1 MSSFFSGT
9 DTSTLEK
16 EGKDM
21 PNFVSLVVNNAGAY
35 VAAVTHKVTT
45 VFSGKAVSTYNLFG
59 ESLSSPEEKD
69 FVKSVDTVKIY
80 GLDVEKES
88 VEIPLLKRFD
98 ELKQSSES
106 KRASF
111 IWNGYDKDAKS
122 EDKNE
127 TKSSYPYSYYG
138 RDLSEESSLFP
149 DYCSSKTPYSASLYE
164 NDFPYDYTELIGQC
178 IQDLLI
184 ANSKYTEKEARN
196 IMRNSDY
203 PIISIINTYGVKTND
218 KAFVTNVKNTI
229 SGIRFKCL
237 QEETTWEYI
246 KAFVAEELTNLCED
260 ERDISKNKSWYK
272 KPISVI
278 KKIISIVEDGDN

>member
-1 MSSFFSGT
+1 MAFFSGT

-21 PNFVSLVVNNAGAY
+21 PNFVSLVVNNAGSY

-45 VFSGKAVSTYNLFG
+45 IFSGKAVSTYNLFG

-88 VEIPLLKRFD
+88 VEMPLLKRFD

-106 KRASF
+106 KRSSF
-111 IWNGYDKDAKS
+111 SWKDSDKDTKN
-122 EDKNE
+122 EDKDE
-127 TKSSYPYSYYG
+127 TRFSYPYSYYG
-138 RDLSEESSLFP
+138 RDFSDESSLFP
-149 DYCSSKTPYSASLYE
+149 DYCSSQTPYSASLY
-164 NDFPYDYTELIGQC
+164 DDDLPDDYTELVGQC

-184 ANSKYTEKEARN
+184 ANSKFSEKEARN
-196 IMRNSDY
+196 VMRNSDY
-203 PIISIINTYGVKTND
+203 PIISIINTYNIKTND
-218 KAFVTNVKNTI
+218 KAFVTNIKNAI

-237 QEETTWEYI
+237 SEKTTWNYI
-246 KAFVAEELTNLCED
+246 KPFVTEELTNLCED

>member
-1 MSSFFSGT
+1 MAFFSGT

-21 PNFVSLVVNNAGAY
+21 PNFVSLVVNNAGSY

-45 VFSGKAVSTYNLFG
+45 IFSGKAVSTYNLFG

-98 ELKQSSES
+98 ELKQISES
-106 KRASF
+106 KRSSF
-111 IWNGYDKDAKS
+111 YWHGSDKDAKS

-127 TKSSYPYSYYG
+127 TKFSYPYSG
-138 RDLSEESSLFP
+138 
-149 DYCSSKTPYSASLYE
+149 TLYE

-184 ANSKYTEKEARN
+184 ANSKFSEKEARN
-196 IMRNSDY
+196 IMRNAGY
-203 PIISIINTYGVKTND
+203 PIISIINTYNVKTND
-218 KAFVTNVKNTI
+218 KAFIANIKNAI
-229 SGIRFKCL
+229 SGIRLKCL
-237 QEETTWEYI
+237 QEKTTWEYI

-260 ERDISKNKSWYK
+260 ERDVLKNKSWYK

-278 KKIISIVEDGDN
+278 KKIISIVEDGSN